1 MKRVA
6 VIGGGVAGMQTALR
20 LAEQGVEPVII
31 EKEAELGG
39 KLRGWHVLFPSF
51 TPASEILTELRR
63 RIAERGIEVMT
74 RTEARG
80 FSREGVQL
88 PDGRMLACDSVVVCS
103 GFTLFDASIKEEYG
117 YGIYDNVFTTVD
129 IERMLNEGRV
139 AKADGSRPRRI
150 AFLHCVGS
158 RDEKVCQQ
166 HCSKVCCITGV
177 KQAME
182 MRQMF
187 PEADVF
193 NFYMDIR
200 MFGPG
205 YEEMYREAQQKY
217 NIHFI
222 RGRISEASPMI
233 DGRVQIKAED
243 TLTGRPLR
251 MSVDML
257 ILIVGMRANDDNAA
271 FAEGAGLNRAPSGFM
286 APRDM
291 FLGNVK
297 SNVEGIF
304 YAGTVTAPKN
314 IGESLN
320 EGTAPPPAAAPR
332 GGGVAKGAETFGYTI
347 SKPRAIDI
355 DRNNLRKSDEILR
368 EMPEL
373 QACIGCGAC
382 TAVCT
387 AGNLTEFNFRKVHT
401 LVRRGE
407 YQGAYEEMNK
417 CMLCGKC
424 RLVCPRGINTRGVV
438 MLIKRKLG
446 DF

>member
-1 MKRVA
+1 MGKE
-6 VIGGGVAGMQTALR
+6 VIIVGGGVAGMQAALSLR
-20 LAEQGVEPVII
+20 ERGAEPVII
-31 EKEAELGG
+31 EKEERLGG
-39 KLRGWHVLFPSF
+39 KLTGWHRLFPTF
-51 TPASEILTELRR
+51 TPAEDVLGPLLRR
-63 RIAERGIEVMT
+63 VEEAGIRVMT
-74 RTEARG
+74 GTEVEELVPG
-80 FSREGVQL
+80 GVTVGG
-88 PDGRMLACDSVVVCS
+88 GRRITGDATVICS
-103 GFTLFDASIKEEYG
+103 GFELFDARLKEEYG

-139 AKADGSRPRRI
+139 ATAQGQAPRRI

-182 MRQMF
+182 MKQLF

-205 YEEMYREAQQKY
+205 YEEMYREAQQRY
-217 NIHFI
+217 NIHFL
-222 RGRISEASPMI
+222 RGRISEASPTI

-257 ILIVGMRANDDNAA
+257 ILIVGMRANDDNAVL
-271 FAEGAGLNRAPSGFM
+271 AEGAGLHRAPSGFM

-320 EGTAPPPAAAPR
+320 EATAAADAAAR
-332 GGGVAKGAETFGYTI
+332 YLGA
-347 SKPRAIDI
+347 
-355 DRNNLRKSDEILR
+355 
-368 EMPEL
+368 
-373 QACIGCGAC
+373 
-382 TAVCT
+382 
-387 AGNLTEFNFRKVHT
+387 
-401 LVRRGE
+401 
-407 YQGAYEEMNK
+407 
-417 CMLCGKC
+417 
-424 RLVCPRGINTRGVV
+424 
-438 MLIKRKLG
+438 
-446 DF
+446 